1 MLAHADIT
9 EKILGCCFE
18 VINELGAGFLESVYE
33 NALVIALREKGLRVE
48 QQPPLKVMFRERCV
62 GEFFADLVVEEI
74 VIVELKAVKTLAPE
88 HMAQT
93 INYLKATGLPVGLL
107 VNFGTARLEYKRL
120 YGKKKE
126 QG

>member
-9 EKILGCCFE
+9 ERILGCCFD

-33 NALVIALREKGLRVE
+33 NALLIALREKGLRVG
-48 QQPPLKVMFRERCV
+48 QQVPLKVMFRQRCV
-62 GEFFADLVVEEI
+62 GEFFADLIVEEV

-107 VNFGTARLEYKRL
+107 VNFGAARLEYKRL

-126 QG
+126 